1 MSDVTETG
9 DAALPAGKGWRTYG
23 GILARSVRQT
33 FCGSTRYYA
42 WMCLLTAGALIGLN
56 AYCRQLAFGLVVTG
70 LSNQVSWGVYIA
82 NFTFL
87 VGMASTA
94 AMLLIPAYVYRDE
107 EMKEVV
113 VFGQLLALAS
123 IVMAL
128 LFIVVDLERP
138 ERFWHII
145 PGIGRFNFPDSM
157 LAWDVIALNGY
168 LLLTLYLCGYLLYEA
183 VEDSPPRPA
192 AYLPVILL
200 SIVWAIAVHT
210 VTAFLYVGLG
220 SRPFW
225 NSAILGPR
233 FLASAFAAGPAFLIL
248 ALQAIRKL
256 TAFEVPDSVLLK
268 LRGIVQVAMIC
279 NVFLLGCELFTEFYT
294 DSYRVSSARYLFFG
308 LKGHTALVPWI
319 WTAIGLNL
327 TALVLLMLPVSRNLR
342 NLNIASACAIVGI
355 WIEKGMG
362 LIVPGFIPT
371 PLGEIVEYLPS
382 MDESLV
388 SFGIWSFGALVFTA
402 LVRMSIPV
410 LLDSASY
417 RRRHPAPGAD
427 ATVSTE

>member
-1 MSDVTETG
+1 MSEASETG
-9 DAALPAGKGWRTYG
+9 EAGLPPRKGLGAYVQVLRQSVV
-23 GILARSVRQT
+23 LAVR
-33 FCGSTRYYA
+33 GDSRYYA
-42 WMCLLTAGALIGLN
+42 WMCLLAAVSLIGLN

-94 AMLLIPAYVYRDE
+94 AMLVIPAYVYGDE

-113 VFGQLLALAS
+113 VFGQILALVS
-123 IVMAL
+123 CVMAL
-128 LFIVVDLERP
+128 LFILVDLERP

-145 PGIGRFNFPDSM
+145 PGIGKFNFPESM

-168 LLLTLYLCGYLLYEA
+168 LLLTVYICGYLLYEA
-183 VEDSPPRPA
+183 VEDRPPRPVLYVPFVFLA
-192 AYLPVILL
+192 IG
-200 SIVWAIAVHT
+200 WAISVHT

-248 ALQAIRKL
+248 ALQAIRRL
-256 TAFEVPDSVLLK
+256 TRFEVPDSVLLK
-268 LRGIVQVAMIC
+268 LRTIVQVAMIIS
-279 NVFLLGCELFTEFYT
+279 VFLLGCEVFTSFYT
-294 DSYRVSSARYLFFG
+294 GATHVASARYLFFG
-308 LKGHTALVPWI
+308 LHGKGALVPWI
-319 WTAIGLNL
+319 WTAVALNL
-327 TALVLLMLPVSRNLR
+327 TALILLMLPVSRNLR
-342 NLNIASACAIVGI
+342 NLNIASACAILGI

-371 PLGEIVEYLPS
+371 PLGEVVEYLPS
-382 MDESLV
+382 VDETLV
-388 SFGIWSFGALVFTA
+388 SFGIWAFGALLFTL
-402 LVRMSIPV
+402 LVRVSIPV
-410 LLDSASY
+410 LVRSAAY
-417 RRRHPAPGAD
+417 RRRHPPEGAPA
-427 ATVSTE
+427 AV